1 MKRTLLTLSLA
12 VIFSGSLY
20 STNVDAALDTVQP
33 QVDYT
38 EMTSQRQVVDQLLND
53 AYQVFKN
60 PSRISHAGFTA
71 KMPSNMEMITNRLL
85 EAYQLEPYRVD
96 LLFSAANA
104 QIYNSNVD
112 RAIELFT
119 QILSVAS
126 DDVDA
131 HSYLVIWQNFK
142 GNKSEVTR
150 HLTALEQLNKGRVA
164 DLKKIMSTIDRI
176 VETPLSNTIKK
187 QGKGKN
193 AIITLGYALNPDGSM
208 NPILIDRLNA
218 TLDMAKK
225 NPNSYIVVTGGVP
238 KNHKTEGKL
247 MADWLVK
254 NGIDASRII
263 EDNYARST
271 VENALY
277 SSYALARHNI
287 DHATIISSASHVRRG
302 QALFEVA
309 SWQTGPKGITFD
321 TYSANDRPL
330 EELKVPTD
338 KELLGIYR
346 DALRVYG
353 MWSYRSYPLEQR

>member
-20 STNVDAALDTVQP
+20 SANVDAALDTVQP
-33 QVDYT
+33 QADYT

-85 EAYQLEPYRVD
+85 EAYQLEPYRTD

-119 QILSVAS
+119 QILTVAP

-142 GNKSEVTR
+142 GNKSEVGR
-150 HLTALEQLNKGRVA
+150 HLNALESLNPGRVA
-164 DLKKIMSTIDRI
+164 DLKKIMSTVDRI
-176 VETPLSNTIKK
+176 VATPLSNTIKK
-187 QGKGKN
+187 QAKGNN
-193 AIITLGYALNPDGSM
+193 AIITLGYALNPDGSI

-225 NPNSYIVVTGGVP
+225 NPDSYIVVTGGVP

-254 NGIDASRII
+254 NGIDSSRII

-277 SSYALARHNI
+277 GSYALARHKI

-302 QALFEVA
+302 QTLFEVA
-309 SWQTGPKGITFD
+309 SWHTGPKGITFD
-321 TYSANDRPL
+321 TYSANDKPL

-338 KELLGIYR
+338 GELLGIYR